1 MFGDP
6 TFFLISLPIILM
18 TVAVHEFSHAKV
30 ADTLGDPT
38 PRLSGRLS
46 LNPLSHID
54 PIGLLML
61 IIVRFGWAKP
71 VPVNQYNFA
80 NPRLGMALVGIAG
93 PISNMFMAW
102 ICAILVRNV
111 PLGGDTV
118 SAFTAKALVYAVW
131 INVGLGLFNLI
142 PIPPLDGS
150 RVLRALVPAEFTDT
164 LDAIEPYGFFI
175 LIAILFFPSTQDLL
189 VTAINAVVR
198 IFL

>member
-6 TFFLISLPIILM
+6 TFFLVSLPIILM
-18 TVAVHEFSHAKV
+18 TVAIHEFSHAKV
-30 ADTLGDPT
+30 ADILGDPT
-38 PRLSGRLS
+38 PRLAGRLS

-54 PIGLLML
+54 PIGLIML

-71 VPVNQYNFA
+71 VPVNHYNFA
-80 NPRLGMALVGIAG
+80 NPKWGMAMVGIAG

-102 ICAILVRNV
+102 ICAILVKNL
-111 PLGGDTV
+111 PLGSDAV
-118 SAFTAKALVYAVW
+118 SVFTAKALVYAVW

-150 RVLRALVPAEFTDT
+150 RVLRALVPAEHTDT

-175 LIAILFFPSTQDLL
+175 LVAILFFPATQDLL
-189 VTAINAVVR
+189 VVAINAVVG

>member
-6 TFFLISLPIILM
+6 TFLIISLPIILM
-18 TVAVHEFSHAKV
+18 TVAIHEFSHAKV

-38 PRLSGRLS
+38 PRLAGRLS

-54 PIGLLML
+54 PIGLIML

-71 VPVNQYNFA
+71 VPVNPYNFA
-80 NPRLGMALVGIAG
+80 DPKWGMAIVGMAG

-102 ICAILVRNV
+102 ICSIIVKTV
-111 PLGGDTV
+111 PFGNDPASL
-118 SAFTAKALVYAVW
+118 FIAKGLVYAVW

-150 RVLRALVPAEFTDT
+150 RVLRALVPAEHTDA

-175 LIAILFFPSTQDLL
+175 LIALLFFPATQELL
-189 VTAINAVVR
+189 VNAINAVVG